1 MRGPSID
8 LDRHQR
14 FRAILRRH
22 QNAAA
27 ATIPVPLM
35 PKCGRDFGLLKGKQ
49 LQLETDAELI
59 ILMDHALYDRRD
71 RGKTTVQ
78 RYLEKL
84 PQTDDSDEALVR
96 AAMAA
101 HRYSLYEVATVHP
114 GVGLVHRDLVRG
126 GTVFVVDVA
135 MSQTIAAGALMAE
148 RLLPLPDY
156 WAPSGAGFPISPEA
170 AWEIQQ
176 TLVPALEASEDD
188 LTAMSPE
195 AAADL
200 ATAILRAGF
209 EEGTTG
215 EVTYL

>member
-1 MRGPSID
+1 MRAPSVD

-27 ATIPVPLM
+27 GTIPVPLIR
-35 PKCGRDFGLLKGKQ
+35 KCGRDFGLLRGKQ

-71 RGKTTVQ
+71 RGKTTAQ
-78 RYLEKL
+78 RYLENL
-84 PQTDDSDEALVR
+84 PKTGDPDERIVR
-96 AAMAA
+96 AAMAG

-135 MSQTIAAGALMAE
+135 MSQTISVGALMAE
-148 RLLPLPDY
+148 RLLPLPEY
-156 WAPSGAGFPISPEA
+156 WGPSGAGFPISPEA
-170 AWEIQQ
+170 AWGIQQ

-188 LTAMSPE
+188 LTAMSPD

-209 EEGTTG
+209 KEGTTG
-215 EVTYL
+215 QVGYL